1 MGVVSLK
8 GIEVGYQKRV
18 GVHSTESWILPRY
31 IDFTFSTAELQN
43 FFRREVVRTVFGS
56 KVLIGLPE
64 KPKIGVDVG

>member
-43 FFRREVVRTVFGS
+43 LVVGSGFGLEL
-56 KVLIGLPE
+56 LIALPE
-64 KPKIGVDVG
+64 KLKIDVAVG